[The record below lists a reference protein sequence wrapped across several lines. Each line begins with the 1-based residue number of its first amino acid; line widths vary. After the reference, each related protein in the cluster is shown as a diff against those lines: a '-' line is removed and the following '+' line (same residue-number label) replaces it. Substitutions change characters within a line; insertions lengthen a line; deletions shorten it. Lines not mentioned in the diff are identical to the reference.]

1 MSDVSGQISTLY
13 RQIKMLLGIGRV
25 TAFDDSNEVQTVQYQ
40 TPLEIHSD
48 TPRLAEFGFSSGLPA
63 GSDVVIGFLGGDRSS
78 GMIIASHHP
87 AYRHVGLN
95 AGETVIYSQWGQFI
109 KLTESGVVI
118 EAGNQPVT
126 VSNATEVT
134 VNASVKVRLN
144 TPLLEVSGNII
155 DNADSNS
162 ATLKTLRDAY
172 NSHNHQLKNVQSGSA
187 TLTSETPA
195 KVVR

>member
-25 TAFDDSNEVQTVQYQ
+25 TAFDDSNGVQTVQYQ
-40 TPLEIHSD
+40 TPLEVHSD

-95 AGETVIYSQWGQFI
+95 AGETVIYAQWGQFI

-118 EAGNQPVT
+118 EANNQPVT

-162 ATLKTLRDAY
+162 ATLKSLRDAY
-172 NSHNHQLKNVQSGSA
+172 NSHNHQLKNVQSGNA

>member
-1 MSDVSGQISTLY
+1 MNDVSGQISTLY

-25 TAFDDSNEVQTVQYQ
+25 SASDDSDGVQTVQYQ
-40 TPLEIHSD
+40 TPLEVHSN

-78 GMIIASHHP
+78 GLIIASNHP
-87 AYRHVGLN
+87 AYRHTGLK

-109 KLTESGVVI
+109 KLTENGVII
-118 EAGNQPVT
+118 EAHHQPVIIN
-126 VSNATEVT
+126 NATEVT

-144 TPLLEVSGNII
+144 TPLLEVSGDII
-155 DNADSNS
+155 DNAGSNS

-195 KVVR
+195 KGVR

>member
-162 ATLKTLRDAY
+162 TTLKTLRDAY

>member
-118 EAGNQPVT
+118 EASNQPVT

>member
-25 TAFDDSNEVQTVQYQ
+25 TAFDDSNGVQTVQYQ
-40 TPLEIHSD
+40 TPLEVHSD

-87 AYRHVGLN
+87 AYRHMGLN
-95 AGETVIYSQWGQFI
+95 AGETVIYAQWGQFI

-118 EAGNQPVT
+118 EANNQPVT
-126 VSNATEVT
+126 VNNATEVT
-134 VNASVKVRLN
+134 VNATVKVRLN

-162 ATLKTLRDAY
+162 ATLKSLRDAY
-172 NSHNHQLKNVQSGSA
+172 NSHNHQLKNVQSGST
-187 TLTSETPA
+187 TLTSET
-195 KVVR
+195 

>member
-195 KVVR
+195 KVV